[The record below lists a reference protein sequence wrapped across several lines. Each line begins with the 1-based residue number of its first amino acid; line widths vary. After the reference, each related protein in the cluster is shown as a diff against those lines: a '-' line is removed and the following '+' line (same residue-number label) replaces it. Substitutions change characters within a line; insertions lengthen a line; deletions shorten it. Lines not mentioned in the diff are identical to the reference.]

1 MQKNTRYIEQNDSI
15 QKSTQQALRVKNG
28 GSIDGT
34 EGGLR
39 LNVFDHDGPDDLQC
53 ICDLPETAQN
63 YIINDIEYE
72 EDNA

>member
-1 MQKNTRYIEQNDSI
+1 MQKKTRLIEQNDSI

-39 LNVFDHDGPDDLQC
+39 LDVFDHYGFSTKV
-53 ICDLPETAQN
+53 EAGGN
-63 YIINDIEYE
+63 YNSLERI
-72 EDNA
+72 